1 MAWLLLLVGL
11 IVTIFDWFIK
21 PLVRFVEPLLSLKPA
36 IWFPLVFV
44 TWLLLAD
51 NRKDTHL

>member
-11 IVTIFDWFIK
+11 ILTIFDWFIE
-21 PLVRFVEPLLSLKPA
+21 PLVRFAEPLLSLKPA
-36 IWFPLVFV
+36 IWLPVVFI

-51 NRKDTHL
+51 NRKDTH

>member
-11 IVTIFDWFIK
+11 ILTIFDWFIK
-21 PLVRFVEPLLSLKPA
+21 PLLFFAEPLLSLKPA
-36 IWFPLVFV
+36 IWFLLVFI

-51 NRKDTHL
+51 NRKDTH

>member
-1 MAWLLLLVGL
+1 MAWLLLLVIL
-11 IVTIFDWFIK
+11 ILTIFDWFIK
-21 PLVRFVEPLLSLKPA
+21 PLVRFAEPLLSLKPA

-51 NRKDTHL
+51 NRKDTH

>member
-11 IVTIFDWFIK
+11 ILTIFDWFIK
-21 PLVRFVEPLLSLKPA
+21 PLVCFAEPLLSLKPA

-51 NRKDTHL
+51 NRKDTH